1 MRSGTMFA
9 ALCGGLVL
17 IGSTQGEEAKPARKS
32 IYDATADARAQV
44 EKTTAQARKDGTR
57 VLLMFGGDWCGW
69 CHRLHS
75 LFREDKEIAT
85 ILFNEYQL
93 VMIDTASPHADD
105 ILKEASQGQE
115 GMGYPFLAVYDADGK
130 FLKGQRTGP
139 LEEGDH
145 HDPAKVK
152 AFLDEWKVA
161 ARDADAV
168 VSEALAKASS
178 EGKRVFLRFGA
189 PWCGWCH
196 KLDDYL
202 ARPEVAKA
210 LGDDFVLAKVDIDRM
225 THGAD
230 VMKKYRP
237 DTSGGIPW
245 FVVLDGKG
253 EAHGTA
259 DASFGNMGYPFEPK
273 EIDAFVKLLESQGT
287 LDRARLDTLRKS
299 LESAADDIKAQ
310 MEKRKAARG

>member
-1 MRSGTMFA
+1 MRSATMFA

-17 IGSTQGEEAKPARKS
+17 FGSARGEEAKPAKKS
-32 IYDATADARAQV
+32 IYDPTADARAQV
-44 EKTTAQARKDGTR
+44 EKATAQAKKDGTR

-69 CHRLHS
+69 CHKLHA
-75 LFREDKEIAT
+75 LFQENREIAP
-85 ILFNEYQL
+85 ILYNEYEL
-93 VMIDTASPHADD
+93 VMIDTKAPNADVY
-105 ILKEASQGQE
+105 LKEASKGLD
-115 GMGYPFLAVYDADGK
+115 GVGYPFLAVYDADGK
-130 FLKGQRTGP
+130 LLKGQKTDP

-152 AFLDEWKVA
+152 AFLEEWKVA
-161 ARDADAV
+161 AKDADAV

-210 LGDDFVLAKVDIDRM
+210 LADDFVLAKVDVDRM
-225 THGAD
+225 TRGRD

-237 DTSGGIPW
+237 ETSGGIPW
-245 FVVLDGKG
+245 FVILDGKG
-253 EAHGTA
+253 QAHGTA
-259 DASFGNMGYPFEPK
+259 DASFGNMGYPFKPE
-273 EIDAFVKLLESQGT
+273 EIDAFIKLMESQGT
-287 LDRARLDTLRKS
+287 LERNQLDILRKS
-299 LESAADDIKAQ
+299 LESAADEIKEQQA
-310 MEKRKAARG
+310 KRKAAG

>member
-1 MRSGTMFA
+1 MRSVTMFA

-17 IGSTQGEEAKPARKS
+17 VGAARGEEAKPAKKS

-44 EKTTAQARKDGTR
+44 EKAAAQAKKDGTR

-69 CHRLHS
+69 CHKLHT

-85 ILFNEYQL
+85 ILSNEYEL
-93 VMIDTASPHADD
+93 VMIDTKAPNAETYLS
-105 ILKEASQGQE
+105 EASKGLD
-115 GMGYPFLAVYDADGK
+115 GVGYPFLAVYDADGK
-130 FLKGQRTGP
+130 LLKGQKTDP

-152 AFLDEWKVA
+152 AFLEEWKVA
-161 ARDADAV
+161 AKDADAV

-210 LGDDFVLAKVDIDRM
+210 FADDFVLVKVDVDRM
-225 THGAD
+225 TRGQD

-237 DTSGGIPW
+237 EATSGIPW
-245 FVVLDGKG
+245 FVVLDGQGK
-253 EAHGTA
+253 AHGTA
-259 DASFGNMGYPFEPK
+259 DASFGNIGYPFEPK
-273 EIDAFVKLLESQGT
+273 EIDAFVKLMESQGT
-287 LDRARLDTLRKS
+287 LDRGQLETLRKN
-299 LESAADDIKAQ
+299 LESAADEIRSQQA
-310 MEKRKAARG
+310 KRKAAG

>member
-1 MRSGTMFA
+1 MRSGMTLT

-17 IGSTQGEEAKPARKS
+17 LGTVRGEEAKPARKS

-44 EKTTAQARKDGTR
+44 EKATAQAKRDGTR

-69 CHRLHS
+69 CHKLHA
-75 LFREDKEIAT
+75 LFQENKEIAT
-85 ILFNEYQL
+85 ILYNEYEL
-93 VMIDTASPHADD
+93 VMIDTKAPNADV
-105 ILKEASQGQE
+105 ILEKASQGQD

-130 FLKGQRTGP
+130 LLKGQRTGP

-152 AFLDEWKVA
+152 AFLDEWKVPA
-161 ARDADAV
+161 KDAEVV

-210 LGDDFVLAKVDIDRM
+210 LADAFVLAKVDVDRM
-225 THGAD
+225 THGPE

-237 DTSGGIPW
+237 EASGGIPW

-253 EAHGTA
+253 QAHGNA
-259 DASFGNMGYPFEPK
+259 DAEFGNMGYPFEPR
-273 EIDAFVKLLESQGT
+273 EIDAFIKLMEFQET
-287 LDRARLDTLRKS
+287 LDRGQLDTLRKS
-299 LESAADDIKAQ
+299 LESAADEIKAQ
-310 MEKRKAARG
+310 QAKRKAAG

>member
-17 IGSTQGEEAKPARKS
+17 IGSTRGEEAKPARKS

-44 EKTTAQARKDGTR
+44 EKATAQARKDGTR

-69 CHRLHS
+69 CHKLHA
-75 LFREDKEIAT
+75 LFRENKEIANV
-85 ILFNEYQL
+85 LFNEYQL
-93 VMIDTASPHADD
+93 VMIDTKALNADV
-105 ILKEASQGQE
+105 ILKEASQGQD

-139 LEEGDH
+139 LEEGNH
-145 HDPAKVK
+145 HDPIKVK

-161 ARDADAV
+161 AKDADAV

-196 KLDDYL
+196 KLDDYF

-225 THGAD
+225 IHGPE

-253 EAHGTA
+253 AAHGTA
-259 DASFGNMGYPFEPK
+259 DASFGNVGYPFAPQ

-287 LDRARLDTLRKS
+287 LDRAQLDTLRKS

-310 MEKRKAARG
+310 QAKRKAAG